1 VCLAGSSSQSTQ
13 PGTRK
18 EPVRRTSAE
27 SQQVGEEFA
36 EFLKGLN
43 RNEVA
48 LDVSKQVRVIIERL
62 QSMGEVPID
71 EYSEVVV
78 SFYQAM
84 TDRIHSKPLYSGE
97 IVFHLLTI
105 TQTYAQRNDSCDNTV
120 QYVLAR
126 SVVVW
131 ATWYGYNSDVCTT

>member
-1 VCLAGSSSQSTQ
+1 MDCCRWLAGSSSQQ
-13 PGTRK
+13 AQLGARK

-43 RNEVA
+43 RSDVA

-84 TDRIHSKPLYSGE
+84 TDRIHSKPMYSGE
-97 IVFHLLTI
+97 
-105 TQTYAQRNDSCDNTV
+105 
-120 QYVLAR
+120 
-126 SVVVW
+126 
-131 ATWYGYNSDVCTT
+131 

>member
-1 VCLAGSSSQSTQ
+1 MRVCLSGSSSQS
-13 PGTRK
+13 GARK

-36 EFLKGLN
+36 EFLKALN

-84 TDRIHSKPLYSGE
+84 TDRIHCKPLYSGE
-97 IVFHLLTI
+97 IVF
-105 TQTYAQRNDSCDNTV
+105 
-120 QYVLAR
+120 VLQ
-126 SVVVW
+126 
-131 ATWYGYNSDVCTT
+131 

>member
-1 VCLAGSSSQSTQ
+1 MIFSLQIHVLLTYLLFTGSSSQS
-13 PGTRK
+13 GNRK

-43 RNEVA
+43 RNDVA

-84 TDRIHSKPLYSGE
+84 TDRIHSKPLYSGVY
-97 IVFHLLTI
+97 IYPLFV
-105 TQTYAQRNDSCDNTV
+105 
-120 QYVLAR
+120 
-126 SVVVW
+126 
-131 ATWYGYNSDVCTT
+131 

>member
-1 VCLAGSSSQSTQ
+1 MHGSVAVNVMNYWWWLTGSTAQSG
-13 PGTRK
+13 PRK

-43 RNEVA
+43 RGEVA

-84 TDRIHSKPLYSGE
+84 TDRIHTKPMYSGKWS
-97 IVFHLLTI
+97 L
-105 TQTYAQRNDSCDNTV
+105 
-120 QYVLAR
+120 
-126 SVVVW
+126 SV
-131 ATWYGYNSDVCTT
+131 